1 MAWYRC
7 GTGIPPSVNNMKT
20 LSSASGSIATFDTDL
35 TDNLV
40 KCVADIDADA
50 TGFTSVGVHLLK
62 GGKITGGTIYH
73 RSITTSDTWAANTSA
88 RSMVF
93 ACETNTEY
101 TITGYS
107 DQITVFRIGVLHGS
121 LPSGTDSA
129 NLYNVDRTNGYA
141 DIGKSYTYTTDSEAT
156 YIVVQVSA
164 DYAQDFKTNGY
175 VGESRSLSI
184 ALGETLTQGGSL
196 DVISGLLTRTDT
208 TTKQLTGGYLST
220 YSGINNILADT
231 GDIDVTYLETVGHK
245 IS

>member
-1 MAWYRC
+1 MTWFRC
-7 GTGIPPSVNNMKT
+7 GGIPQSVLDLKT
-20 LSSASGSIATFDTDL
+20 VSSASGAIATFDTDL

-62 GGKITGGTIYH
+62 GGKITGGTIYY
-73 RSITTSDTWAANTSA
+73 RSITTSNTWVANTNA

-93 ACETNTEY
+93 ACEPDTEY

-107 DQITVFRIGVLHGS
+107 DQITVFRIGSLHGA
-121 LPSGTDSA
+121 LPSGSDSA

-141 DIGKSYTYTTDSEAT
+141 DIGRSYTYITDSEAT

-164 DYAQDFKTNGY
+164 DYATDFRTNGY
-175 VGESRSLSI
+175 VGESKSLSI
-184 ALGETLTQGGSL
+184 SLGETLTQGGSL

-220 YSGINNILADT
+220 YNGNNNIIADT
-231 GDIDVTYLETVGHK
+231 GDIDVEFLETVGNK
-245 IS
+245 IA